1 MAVQTR
7 FCGNCGAPL
16 QAGAPFCGRCGAPVA
31 PTPIPI
37 YSQYAY
43 PQARPQAGR
52 IGSDRTMQIAVA
64 IGLLAILIV
73 VTVGVTAFAIRNAT
87 TGSHQTCTSNCSPKI
102 VTPLP
107 ASATYKSSQFGF
119 QVDYSSNWTVENQD
133 GAHIDLGT
141 SIGSVS
147 VVGSKVNTP
156 LDQVIQG
163 VVTGLP
169 SASWQSVA
177 LVSDLK
183 GAHLGDQ
190 SGLGAVY
197 SANLIGSNA
206 TATKVRFAVIAAAK
220 NGVTVVMFAVDP
232 ADTQHFAN
240 GMPEGQL
247 FDYMCTI
254 CRWGG

>member
-16 QAGAPFCGRCGAPVA
+16 QPGSPFCGRCGAPVA

-37 YSQYAY
+37 YAQYAY
-43 PQARPQAGR
+43 PQARPRAGR
-52 IGSDRTMQIAVA
+52 IGGDRTTQIAVA

-73 VTVGVTAFAIRNAT
+73 VTVGVTAFAILNS
-87 TGSHQTCTSNCSPKI
+87 TGSVLPCTSNCSPKI

-107 ASATYKSSQFGF
+107 ASATYRSSQFGF
-119 QVDYSSNWTVENQD
+119 QVDYSANWTVEGQD

-141 SIGSVS
+141 SMGSVS
-147 VVGSKVNTP
+147 VAGSKVNAP

-163 VVTGLP
+163 VVSALP
-169 SASWQSVA
+169 SANWQSVA
-177 LVSDLK
+177 LVGSIK
-183 GAHLGDQ
+183 GAHLADQ
-190 SGLGAVY
+190 DGLGALY
-197 SANLIGSNA
+197 SANLVGSNS

-232 ADTQHFAN
+232 ADTQHFVS

-254 CRWGG
+254 FRWGS